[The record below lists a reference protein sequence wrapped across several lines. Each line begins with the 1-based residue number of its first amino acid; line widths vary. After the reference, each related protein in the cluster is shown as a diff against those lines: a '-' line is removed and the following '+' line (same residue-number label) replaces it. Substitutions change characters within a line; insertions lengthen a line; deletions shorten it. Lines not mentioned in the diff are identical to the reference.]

1 MLAALL
7 ADAASKAVCR
17 GGLYHTLAEII
28 LEKAEAS
35 GPGMSPPSISRPGIS
50 RPGS

>member
-1 MLAALL
+1 MIPLMLAALL

-28 LEKAEAS
+28 LAKARPR
-35 GPGMSPPSISRPGIS
+35 GPDAPERAG
-50 RPGS
+50 